1 MNKNGEYRH
10 NAALAQK
17 QADKC
22 ISDVD
27 RESWLRIAQGWL
39 GMIRNR
45 PKTASDNFEDAAAA
59 QGTKQEVSERSQ

>member
-1 MNKNGEYRH
+1 MNRNDEYRH

-27 RESWLRIAQGWL
+27 REGWLKVTQGWL
-39 GMIRNR
+39 SMIRTR
-45 PKTASDNFEDAAAA
+45 PTASEKFETATAE
-59 QGTKQEVSERSQ
+59 QGTKQENSESSH